1 MAREVSPDEGR
12 EEAAHQDENEDVV
25 GRALSVA
32 GAGTGRCMFIAGFAY
47 YEIGRFDFSVG
58 RDDVYLELM
67 TGAFIMSMV
76 SASISGYVQYYMSGL
91 EESNKQTRFALVLDE
106 VVKGNLAIFV
116 LATLLYCATFARIGY
131 SYYPDAHNGYY
142 SAKHVPA
149 LGSVVAFT
157 GIMVCIMSTVRS
169 RRDLNCAAVQTRER
183 VGKEVGVSFGWVAS
197 ITRRW
202 TGNAGYKPSDSLA
215 SEPEQSSTKYRS
227 MVEAFLQTADAIA
240 DRSIFITGFAQ
251 SGLARYCP
259 QGRSMSGTYGAK
271 CMMAPTCITDHAI
284 LQAATLGGSI
294 DSLPA
299 CGGTNSTCD
308 LLRET
313 CINMSRL
320 AADCYLILITY
331 ATVASIL
338 AAFVFTILAAAVR
351 ELPAHEQAT
360 YVWRMSDWR
369 TFGERAGMSS
379 QIALLVAL
387 VVLGFGT
394 SVNHAHVNAE
404 NISVGG
410 TAIVMFLLSYSRVR
424 QAYNAATSGDSDKGR
439 SSASE
444 GSSRQSTLS
453 SNESRLEALLSQTV
467 PIGNQATIAAG
478 FTFYNVV
485 TFATD
490 IEGLQNLS
498 ETRKCFFN
506 LVNVATVAFGI
517 ISACLSTSVQIMVTD
532 LKMRYRSGQPVS
544 FEAFLANIDGIRQAI
559 VYSFSI
565 SLVGFIVGFGIYGI
579 TKLRVSDEDTD
590 QNFEANATESAIFG
604 ASDEGNQMEQMRE
617 HVLGSGEQTVMYA
630 TVTCAGLALFF
641 TACLAFWI
649 NSMASMIVDIER
661 VVMMAD
667 EGFSSSDLRAKAE
680 SSCRQRLAKVTAMFC
695 GCQGIE
701 YLGNNDVGR
710 LNLSIAIV
718 DDGASV
724 SPEEGQHHLLESML
738 GAFAFRSLFFGGFAY
753 FAIDFLFTPTW
764 YWSPFYALAMSLSF
778 CCSVV
783 IITISLLYT
792 VQSGRLQTSRMRDLF
807 ASKMVWPV
815 RAAYAMFLH
824 ALFWQL
830 CGFILI
836 GQVKDF
842 DYSDFSA
849 PDPDI
854 DFQFFYDLATPG
866 LICLLIAI
874 ATRIIVTNKATE
886 ISQSANK
893 SSSSD
898 NTDMPAN
905 ESKRDSCDRMLKR
918 MDAAANSASFCA
930 GNVFFEILFSSMGKE
945 GAVDFPG
952 DQALWTKLTNHWYFM
967 FSGLTFMLGTTVVI
981 ISTIVTVWAQALQDP
996 SSKRQFARQMHV
1008 LSVAC
1013 AKLFRYSQFSWL
1025 LAVGAMGVVKWA
1037 PFPPREQFIWVSVR
1051 WSALGLVLMIYY
1063 GNRIA
1068 SLRNKVVRA
1077 VPLPSA
1083 ALDHSHENPVQ

>member
-1 MAREVSPDEGR
+1 
-12 EEAAHQDENEDVV
+12 
-25 GRALSVA
+25 
-32 GAGTGRCMFIAGFAY
+32 MFIAGFAY

-58 RDDVYLELM
+58 RDGVYLELM

-91 EESNKQTRFALVLDE
+91 EESEKQSRFALLLDE

-116 LATLLYCATFARIGY
+116 LAALFYCATFARIGY

-142 SAKHVPA
+142 FAKHVPA
-149 LGSVVAFT
+149 LGSAVAFT
-157 GIMVCIMSTVRS
+157 GITVCIMATIRS
-169 RRDLNCAAVQTRER
+169 RCDLNCAAAQTRER
-183 VGKEVGVSFGWVAS
+183 VAEEVGVSFGWVAS

-202 TGNAGYKPSDSLA
+202 TGKAEQVANKTTAGPSGSLA
-215 SEPEQSSTKYRS
+215 YEQDQSSTKYRT

-259 QGRSMSGTYGAK
+259 QGSSMGGAYGAK
-271 CMMAPTCITDHAI
+271 CMMAPTCITENAL
-284 LQAATLGGSI
+284 LQAATLGGTI
-294 DSLPA
+294 GSLPT
-299 CGGTNSTCD
+299 CGSTNSTCD

-320 AADCYLILITY
+320 AADCYLVLITY

-360 YVWRMSDWR
+360 YVWRMSEWR
-369 TFGERAGMSS
+369 TFGERASMSS
-379 QIALLVAL
+379 QMALLVAL
-387 VVLGFGT
+387 AVLGFGT

-404 NISVGG
+404 NMSVGG
-410 TAIVMFLLSYSRVR
+410 SAIVIFLLSYSRVR
-424 QAYNAATSGDSDKGR
+424 QAYHAATAPGSEQASSSTSKGV
-439 SSASE
+439 
-444 GSSRQSTLS
+444 SRESMLS
-453 SNESRLEALLSQTV
+453 SNESRLEILLSQTV

-498 ETRKCFFN
+498 ETSKCIFN

-517 ISACLSTSVQIMVTD
+517 ISACLSTSVQIMVAD
-532 LKMRYRSGQPVS
+532 LKTRYRSGQQVS
-544 FEAFLANIDGIRQAI
+544 FEAFLTKIDGTRQAI
-559 VYSFSI
+559 VYSFTI

-579 TKLRVSDEDTD
+579 TKLHVKDNETN
-590 QNFEANATESAIFG
+590 QNLVAGNATDSAMIA
-604 ASDEGNQMEQMRE
+604 ASDEGAQMEQIRE

-630 TVTCAGLALFF
+630 TVVCAGLALLF

-649 NSMASMIVDIER
+649 NSMASMVVDIEQ
-661 VVMMAD
+661 VIMMAD
-667 EGFSSSDLRAKAE
+667 DSSSHLGKVEA
-680 SSCRQRLAKVTAMFC
+680 SCRRRLAKVTAMFC

-710 LNLSIAIV
+710 LNLSIAV
-718 DDGASV
+718 HDDAAGDS
-724 SPEEGQHHLLESML
+724 SEQGQHQLLESML

-764 YWSPFYALAMSLSF
+764 YWSPVYAVSMSLSF

-792 VQSGRLQTSRMRDLF
+792 VQSGRLQTCRMRNLF

-836 GQVKDF
+836 GRVKDF

-849 PDPDI
+849 PVPDI
-854 DFQFFYDLATPG
+854 DFQFFFDLATPG
-866 LICLLIAI
+866 FVCLLIAI
-874 ATRIIVTNKATE
+874 ATRIIVTNKATA
-886 ISQSANK
+886 ISMSK
-893 SSSSD
+893 RSSSLETAINATEPKHD
-898 NTDMPAN
+898 N
-905 ESKRDSCDRMLKR
+905 CDRMLKR

-930 GNVFFEILFSSMGKE
+930 GNVFFEVLFSSMGKE
-945 GAVDFPG
+945 GAVEFPG
-952 DQALWTKLTNHWYFM
+952 DNALWTKLTNHWYFLL
-967 FSGLTFMLGTTVVI
+967 SGLTFMLGTTVVI
-981 ISTIVTVWAQALQDP
+981 ISTIVTVWAHALEDAD
-996 SSKRQFARQMHV
+996 SKRHFARQMHL

-1025 LAVGAMGVVKWA
+1025 LAVGAMGVVKWS
-1037 PFPPREQFIWVSVR
+1037 PFPPREQFIWVSIR
-1051 WSALGLVLMIYY
+1051 WSMLGLMLMVYY
-1063 GNRIA
+1063 GNRIEG
-1068 SLRNKVVRA
+1068 LRDRAAGRGVSVRA
-1077 VPLPSA
+1077 A
-1083 ALDHSHENPVQ
+1083 AGGAHQNPVQ